1 MTKGKTLSS
10 KLLLAT
16 GIISAI
22 TGLLKT
28 ISDIVLSVV
37 DRVAPRPLAMPEVDT
52 IEKGLYSYIPESLD
66 TNITFAQIFNDYWG
80 VGLLLIGVVILVSY
94 IIINNKQTYD

>member
-28 ISDIVLSVV
+28 ISDIVFAAV
-37 DRVAPRPLAMPEVDT
+37 DRIAPRPL
-52 IEKGLYSYIPESLD
+52 SIPEKSISGLETIVGKHLD
-66 TNITFAQIFNDYWG
+66 NSFDFAQLFSDYWG
-80 VGLLLIGVVILVSY
+80 VGLLFLSIVILISY
-94 IIINNKQTYD
+94 IIINRDAE

>member
-22 TGLLKT
+22 TGLIKT
-28 ISDIVLSVV
+28 VSDIVLAVV
-37 DRVAPRPLAMPEVDT
+37 DRVAPRPIAMPEKSISGLET
-52 IEKGLYSYIPESLD
+52 IVGKHMDNSFD
-66 TNITFAQIFNDYWG
+66 FAQLFSDYLG
-80 VGLLLIGVVILVSY
+80 VGLLFLSIVILFSY
-94 IIINNKQTYD
+94 IIINRNVNE